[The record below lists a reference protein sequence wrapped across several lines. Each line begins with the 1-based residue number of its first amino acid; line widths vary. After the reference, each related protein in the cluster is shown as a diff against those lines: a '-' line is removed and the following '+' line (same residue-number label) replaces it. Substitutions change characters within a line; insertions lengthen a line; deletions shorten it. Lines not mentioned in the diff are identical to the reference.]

1 MIVSDTAP
9 VRPGEE
15 LDSAALSQYLQGK
28 LPGDHSWVELEQFPG
43 GHSNLTY
50 LLRRGNE
57 EYVLRRG
64 PLGPVAPKAHDMARE
79 FRILKSVHPSF
90 PAAPNVFVLCEDVT
104 VLGCVF
110 FIMERR
116 RGEIIRDIVPAQ
128 FQGVPDFQGVLS
140 RAFIDC
146 LATLHSVEIHTPELA
161 ALGKP
166 EGFLDRQVKGWT
178 ERWRRAQ
185 TTPSIGMDRLIEWL
199 TSTIPT
205 PLAPTLVHNDF
216 KLDNVMFSF
225 DKPSQVEAVLDWEMT
240 TIGDPLVDVG
250 LTLCYWQLG
259 SISSLGKETGLYNR
273 QQFLEH
279 YHSRT
284 GRNLENIRWYEILGI
299 FKLAVI
305 LQQIYFRYH
314 QGQTKDERFAQ
325 FDVRVANLIE
335 SAVHLLDA
343 TA

>member
-15 LDSAALSQYLQGK
+15 LNTAALSEYLQRK
-28 LPGDHSWVELEQFPG
+28 LPGANAGVQLEQFPG

-50 LLRRGNE
+50 LLRRGDE

-79 FRILKSVHPSF
+79 FRILKSVHPHF
-90 PAAPNVFVLCEDVT
+90 PAAPNVFVLCEDVS

-128 FQGVPDFQGVLS
+128 FQRLPDFQGTLS
-140 RAFIDC
+140 QAFIDC
-146 LATLHSVEIHTPELA
+146 LAALHAVNIQSPDLA

-166 EGFLDRQVKGWT
+166 EGFLSRQVKGWT

-185 TTPSIGMDRLIEWL
+185 TTPSIGMDRLIDWL
-199 TSTIPT
+199 SSSIPT

-216 KLDNVMFSF
+216 KLDNLMFSF
-225 DKPSQVEAVLDWEMT
+225 NEPSRVEAVLDWEMT

-259 SISSLGKETGLYNR
+259 SISSLGKEIGLYNR
-273 QQFLEH
+273 EQFLEH

-284 GRNLENIRWYEILGI
+284 GRNLDNIRWYEILGI

-325 FDVRVANLIE
+325 FDARVANLID
-335 SAVHLLDA
+335 SATRLLDA